1 MELTKIR
8 PKNFIAFLML
18 FFLSFQY
25 AYAQTWGEF
34 FNQKKTQKKYLLE
47 QIAALQMYIG
57 YAKKGYDIA
66 GSGLNTIRDI
76 TRGEFNLHDTFI
88 SSLKTVNP
96 LLRNSSKVADIIAL
110 QISIS
115 KAFAN
120 LNKNSLLQLS
130 DQLYISGVKER
141 VMDECQE
148 DLEELLLVITS
159 GRIEMDDEQRIKRLD
174 RIYAAMNEKSV
185 FAQHFSGEVNLLI
198 YQKKD
203 EINSIELLKKLY
215 EKDN

>member
-1 MELTKIR
+1 MELIKIR
-8 PKNFIAFLML
+8 PKHLAFLVL
-18 FFLSFQY
+18 LLLSFQF
-25 AYAQTWGEF
+25 ANAQTWGEF
-34 FNQKKTQKKYLLE
+34 FNQKKTQKRYLLE

-76 TRGEFNLHDTFI
+76 TNGEFNLHGTFI

-96 LLRNSSKVADIIAL
+96 ALRNNSKVVDIIAL

-115 KAFAN
+115 KAFAG
-120 LNKNSLLQLS
+120 LRKNSLLPLS
-130 DQLYISGVKER
+130 EQLYISEVRER
-141 VMDECQE
+141 VMDECGD

-174 RIYAAMNEKSV
+174 RIYTSMSEKSV
-185 FAQHFSGEVNLLI
+185 FAQHFSNEVNLLI
-198 YQKKD
+198 YQKKN
-203 EINSIELLKKLY
+203 EISSIELLRKLY